1 MFLDIL
7 DEKSPTNIIDWTK
20 LTIEIWSKIV
30 EKMSSDYFG
39 KKELNSFKT
48 SNFS

>member
-30 EKMSSDYFG
+30 EKMSVFVLRLLW
-39 KKELNSFKT
+39 KKES
-48 SNFS
+48 